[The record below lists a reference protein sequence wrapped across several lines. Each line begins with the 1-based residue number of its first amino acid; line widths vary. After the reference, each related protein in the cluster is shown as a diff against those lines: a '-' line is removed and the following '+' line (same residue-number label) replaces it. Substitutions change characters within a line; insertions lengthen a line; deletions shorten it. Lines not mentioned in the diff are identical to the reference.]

1 MGFPTR
7 DSPFDDPLYES
18 LQQAKGGSGKTCREL
33 SPDYKKDESRARHD
47 TAMLQLRLLCLKQW
61 PSHGLLEVTW
71 DKGLAAIRIRH
82 DMRLPPFPATE
93 GKELPPLQLMS
104 FSPVNEGR

>member
-33 SPDYKKDESRARHD
+33 SPDYKK
-47 TAMLQLRLLCLKQW
+47 
-61 PSHGLLEVTW
+61 G
-71 DKGLAAIRIRH
+71 
-82 DMRLPPFPATE
+82 
-93 GKELPPLQLMS
+93 
-104 FSPVNEGR
+104 